1 MAIRYSYIYV
11 LENWKLSLNGL
22 AKVSMYMFA
31 LLYCTGVVSRDLI
44 SINMHVIVVLVDL
57 SFACKSPVNKL
68 FPNTILK
75 PTAELYWKWS
85 CYENYRFVM

>member
-44 SINMHVIVVLVDL
+44 SINMHVIVLLVDL

-68 FPNTILK
+68 FPNNILK
-75 PTAELYWKWS
+75 PTAELY
-85 CYENYRFVM
+85 